1 MDSDLWNIVRI
12 YKSQL
17 HEKVWLVVEN
27 EKPRYEYYTFP
38 EILFRIGGIGLI

>member
-1 MDSDLWNIVRI
+1 MDSNLWNIVRI

-27 EKPRYEYYTFP
+27 EKPRYCTLNCNSIP
-38 EILFRIGGIGLI
+38 CHIGL

>member
-27 EKPRYEYYTFP
+27 EKPHY
-38 EILFRIGGIGLI
+38 